1 MREYARRKG
10 GSHCIVFT
18 QNMLEGIKE
27 AKRENERTLEE
38 HKAEEV
44 RQKLKED
51 ADKKK
56 EQEAMLKNVAKSK
69 KNLEEN
75 EMFEQEER
83 KLDEELKLAQRML
96 DQATTSLTEAIGK
109 GDMVGVRVASE
120 LVNSLRKKVDEAVL
134 MRKQHVKDRNE
145 LGKKRKNTIKNMF
158 LTMKKSKK

>member
-27 AKRENERTLEE
+27 AKRKNERTLEE

-83 KLDEELKLAQRML
+83 KLDEELNLAQRML

>member
-1 MREYARRKG
+1 
-10 GSHCIVFT
+10 
-18 QNMLEGIKE
+18 MLEGIKE
-27 AKRENERTLEE
+27 AKRKNERTLEE

-83 KLDEELKLAQRML
+83 KLDEELNLAQRML
-96 DQATTSLTEAIGK
+96 DQATNLTEAIGK

-120 LVNSLRKKVDEAVL
+120 LVNSSRKKVDEAVL

>member
-27 AKRENERTLEE
+27 AKRKNERTLEE

-83 KLDEELKLAQRML
+83 KLDEELKLAQRTL

>member
-1 MREYARRKG
+1 
-10 GSHCIVFT
+10 
-18 QNMLEGIKE
+18 MLEGIKE
-27 AKRENERTLEE
+27 AKRKNERTLEE

-83 KLDEELKLAQRML
+83 KLDEELNLAQRML

-109 GDMVGVRVASE
+109 GDMVEVRVASE
-120 LVNSLRKKVDEAVL
+120 LVNSSRKKVDEAVL
-134 MRKQHVKDRNE
+134 MRKQHFKDRNE